1 MDTKLIGVVCLA
13 VWFGQTAAS
22 LLFQLIGPHLWT
34 KVVEQSVWQ
43 ASALLSLF
51 VVAWIL
57 PKTIRED
64 ARDQSRG
71 ERT

>member
-1 MDTKLIGVVCLA
+1 MDTKMIGVVCLA
-13 VWFGQTAAS
+13 TWFGQTAAS
-22 LLFQLIGPHLWT
+22 LLFQFIGPQLWT

-64 ARDQSRG
+64 ARDGS
-71 ERT
+71 